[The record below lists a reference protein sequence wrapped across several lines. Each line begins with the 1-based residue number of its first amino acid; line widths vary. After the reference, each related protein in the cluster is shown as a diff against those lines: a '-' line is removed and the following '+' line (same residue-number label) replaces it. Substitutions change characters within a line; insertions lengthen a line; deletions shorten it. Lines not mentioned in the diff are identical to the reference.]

1 MEGFEYNNFI
11 FLLKIDNRYYRR
23 LNPPEDFLDQNLPP
37 DFLGRNSQ
45 ELAQTL
51 NQQNE
56 AKQLYQDLYGKGL
69 PPECLIDD
77 YTKPQDPLQISE
89 DEDLSKTVINNK
101 KYSFEGCKGLTITT
115 QEYIEAKTWETQQF
129 GENPINWKGIV
140 TIKIKNLP
148 LTLEQRHKLILL
160 SEKRYNKKTGIL
172 KITCCDYP
180 SRRQNLVKCLDFLE
194 SLIQECKVY
203 TPIEKPKLK
212 MAKCRHDLTVA
223 QHYLAIADFFN
234 GKTKELYG
242 PKIEGIDE
250 KEEEKGFDFDSSF
263 L

>member
-1 MEGFEYNNFI
+1 M
-11 FLLKIDNRYYRR
+11 
-23 LNPPEDFLDQNLPP
+23 
-37 DFLGRNSQ
+37 
-45 ELAQTL
+45 
-51 NQQNE
+51 
-56 AKQLYQDLYGKGL
+56 
-69 PPECLIDD
+69 
-77 YTKPQDPLQISE
+77 
-89 DEDLSKTVINNK
+89 
-101 KYSFEGCKGLTITT
+101 TITT
-115 QEYIEAKTWETQQF
+115 QEYVEAKTWETQQF

-160 SEKRYNKKTGIL
+160 AEKRYNKKTGIL

-194 SLIQECKVY
+194 SLIQESKVY